1 MKHKVHSRSS
11 TNIHPAQARCVLPLR
26 CQPPKALLYR
36 VPIPGQE
43 CPSQGRS
50 SAHHMPCA
58 LWFSHKGDG
67 RGLPW
72 TGNILF
78 SVWGEEEEREG
89 HSRSAFLAFLA
100 GACPAAWSRRC
111 RGRWPSAT
119 LAWPGRTASHLG
131 CPLNLRGQRTPL
143 LYHPT
148 HPRLSQKQTN
158 PNPGRRD
165 LGGQQ
170 GRGFFFFFL

>member
-1 MKHKVHSRSS
+1 MKHKVCSRSS
-11 TNIHPAQARCVLPLR
+11 TNIHPSQAHCVLPSG
-26 CQPPKALLYR
+26 AS
-36 VPIPGQE
+36 PIPHRRSCTE

-50 SAHHMPCA
+50 GAHHMPCA

-72 TGNILF
+72 TGTILF

-111 RGRWPSAT
+111 RGCWPSAM

-131 CPLNLRGQRTPL
+131 CPLDLRGQGTPL
-143 LYHPT
+143 SYHPT

-158 PNPGRRD
+158 PNPGGRD
-165 LGGQQ
+165 LGGQ
-170 GRGFFFFFL
+170 